1 MRHPCPI
8 PDLRGKNIQSF
19 TIYWYQAGFW
29 QMPCVRRKKCPFTLN
44 LLRVFI
50 RNEHWGLSNTFPPS
64 MEVITWFI
72 FAFLTSTVNYIKN
85 NWLSFLKRFI
95 YVFIWLHW
103 VPVAARGLSPDAAS
117 RGYSLVVVC
126 GFLSVM
132 SSLIAENGLW
142 SSQVSVAA
150 ARGLSWPTACGIFLD
165 QGSNPCLQHWQADSQ
180 PSATR

>member
-1 MRHPCPI
+1 M
-8 PDLRGKNIQSF
+8 
-19 TIYWYQAGFW
+19 
-29 QMPCVRRKKCPFTLN
+29 
-44 LLRVFI
+44 
-50 RNEHWGLSNTFPPS
+50 
-64 MEVITWFI
+64 
-72 FAFLTSTVNYIKN
+72 
-85 NWLSFLKRFI
+85 
-95 YVFIWLHW
+95 
-103 VPVAARGLSPDAAS
+103 PVAARGLSPDAAS

-165 QGSNPCLQHWQADSQ
+165 QGSNPCLQHWQTDSQ